1 MTKTPPRLFYV
12 VMGVQLP
19 SLAALA
25 VLAVFVQAGIW
36 TDGDNLGWPFGV
48 WLSVGA
54 VLASALVR
62 RVGLWTVAPAP
73 PVVFVIV
80 AVGNAAWRRLAEQQS
95 FWGSSKEFVADAIPW
110 FVNGFP
116 WLAASVGASLV
127 VVLVRLVFWGKRK
140 CRSSST
146 PTAVDG

>member
-1 MTKTPPRLFYV
+1 
-12 VMGVQLP
+12 MGVQLP

-25 VLAVFVQAGIW
+25 VLAVFTQAGIW
-36 TDGDNLGWPFGV
+36 VDGDNLGWPFGV
-48 WLSVGA
+48 CLVTGA

-73 PVVFVIV
+73 PVVFLVV
-80 AVGNAAWRRLAEQQS
+80 AVGNAAWRRQSQRQS
-95 FWGSSKEFVADAIPW
+95 FWGNSKEFAADAVPW

-116 WLAASVGASLV
+116 WLAASVGAALV
-127 VVLVRLVFWGKRK
+127 VVVVRFVSGGMGK

>member
-1 MTKTPPRLFYV
+1 
-12 VMGVQLP
+12 MGVQLP

-25 VLAVFVQAGIW
+25 VLAVFTQVGIW
-36 TDGDNLGWPFGV
+36 VDGDNLGWPFGV
-48 WLSVGA
+48 WLIVGA

-73 PVVFVIV
+73 PVVFLVV
-80 AVGNAAWRRLAEQQS
+80 AVGNAAWRRQTQVRS
-95 FWGSSKEFVADAIPW
+95 FWGNSKEFVADAVPW

-116 WLAASVGASLV
+116 WLAASVGAALV
-127 VVLVRLVFWGKRK
+127 VVVVRTVSGGNGK

>member
-1 MTKTPPRLFYV
+1 
-12 VMGVQLP
+12 MGVQLP

-25 VLAVFVQAGIW
+25 VLAVFTQAGIW
-36 TDGDNLGWPFGV
+36 VDGDNLGWPFGV
-48 WLSVGA
+48 WLVTGA

-73 PVVFVIV
+73 PVVFLVV
-80 AVGNAAWRRLAEQQS
+80 AVGNAAWRRQSQRQS
-95 FWGSSKEFVADAIPW
+95 FWGNSKEFAADAVPW

-116 WLAASVGASLV
+116 WLAASVGAALV
-127 VVLVRLVFWGKRK
+127 VVVVRFVSGGMGK

>member
-25 VLAVFVQAGIW
+25 VLALFTQAGVW
-36 TDGDNLGWPFGV
+36 VDGDNLSWPFGV
-48 WLSVGA
+48 WLVAGA
-54 VLASALVR
+54 LLASALVR

-80 AVGNAAWRRLAEQQS
+80 AMGNAAWRRQPEQQS
-95 FWGSSKEFVADAIPW
+95 FWGNSKEFVADAVPW

-116 WLAASVGASLV
+116 WLAASVGTALV
-127 VVLVRLVFWGKRK
+127 VVVVRLLSGGKRK

>member
-1 MTKTPPRLFYV
+1 
-12 VMGVQLP
+12 MGVQLP

-25 VLAVFVQAGIW
+25 VLAVFVQVGIW
-36 TDGDNLGWPFGV
+36 VDGDNLGWPFGV
-48 WLSVGA
+48 WLVTGA

-73 PVVFVIV
+73 PVVFLIV
-80 AVGNAAWRRLAEQQS
+80 AVGNAAWRRQSQRQS
-95 FWGSSKEFVADAIPW
+95 FWGNSKEFAADAVPW

-116 WLAASVGASLV
+116 WLAASVGAALV
-127 VVLVRLVFWGKRK
+127 VVVVRFVSGGMGK

>member
-1 MTKTPPRLFYV
+1 
-12 VMGVQLP
+12 MGVQLP

-25 VLAVFVQAGIW
+25 VLAVFTQVGVW
-36 TDGDNLGWPFGV
+36 VDGDNLGWPFGV
-48 WLSVGA
+48 WLVAGTM
-54 VLASALVR
+54 LASALVR

-73 PVVFVIV
+73 PVVFVVV
-80 AVGNAAWRRLAEQQS
+80 AMGNAAWRRQSQWQS
-95 FWGSSKEFVADAIPW
+95 FWGSGKEFAADAVPW

-116 WLAASVGASLV
+116 WLAASVGAALV
-127 VVLVRLVFWGKRK
+127 VVVVRMLSGGDKEK